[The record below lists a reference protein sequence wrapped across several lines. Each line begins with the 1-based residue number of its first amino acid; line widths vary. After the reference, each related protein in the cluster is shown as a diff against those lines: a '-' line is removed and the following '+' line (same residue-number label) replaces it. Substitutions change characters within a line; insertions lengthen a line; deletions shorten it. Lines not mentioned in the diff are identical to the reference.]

1 VPEIH
6 VSVFSVHN
14 QTGMFAVFFNAFNK
28 NFSVRSNIPTI
39 SELIMPCRGIAESK
53 MPLHRL
59 AYYQARIR
67 SRLKTSQSLM
77 TALISGFFH
86 CICPS
91 MFSVQ
96 V

>member
-1 VPEIH
+1 
-6 VSVFSVHN
+6 
-14 QTGMFAVFFNAFNK
+14 
-28 NFSVRSNIPTI
+28 
-39 SELIMPCRGIAESK
+39 

-77 TALISGFFH
+77 TELISGFFH